1 MLNDADTVTVS
12 NNLLSKFMEWIGHFG
27 EIQNMK
33 GFWK

>member
-1 MLNDADTVTVS
+1 MQIQ
-12 NNLLSKFMEWIGHFG
+12 LLLVITYYQKFMEWIGHFG